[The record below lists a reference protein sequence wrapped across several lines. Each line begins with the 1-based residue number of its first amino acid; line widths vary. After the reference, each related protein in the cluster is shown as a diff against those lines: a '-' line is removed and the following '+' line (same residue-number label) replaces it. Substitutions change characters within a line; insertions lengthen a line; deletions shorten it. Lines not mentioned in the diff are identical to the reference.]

1 MKFDMTYRV
10 SYGDTDQMGVVY
22 YANYL
27 ELFERGRTE
36 MLRSAGL
43 TYRDFEQAGYLL
55 PVHEAHCR
63 YHRPAHYDDLLT
75 IRSWI
80 REMRGVRFTVA
91 CEILRGD
98 ELLAEIKDDVCTL
111 DHTIPFFES
120 EEAVQIFGAEQ
131 AKAMAIHA
139 RQRKA
144 SGAKWCDCPACAAC
158 VKIMENEA
166 ILRA

>member
-43 TYRDFEQAGYLL
+43 TYRDFELAGFLL

-91 CEILRGD
+91 CEILREG
-98 ELLAEIKDDVCTL
+98 ELLAEGYVTL
-111 DHTIPFFES
+111 ACLDSDRRPVRLPEMLTSRCRRFQA
-120 EEAVQIFGAEQ
+120 EEDP
-131 AKAMAIHA
+131 
-139 RQRKA
+139 
-144 SGAKWCDCPACAAC
+144 S
-158 VKIMENEA
+158 
-166 ILRA
+166 

>member
-98 ELLAEIKDDVCTL
+98 ELLAEGYVTL
-111 DHTIPFFES
+111 ACLDADRRPVRVPEMLDSRCRRFLPE
-120 EEAVQIFGAEQ
+120 EEA
-131 AKAMAIHA
+131 
-139 RQRKA
+139 
-144 SGAKWCDCPACAAC
+144 
-158 VKIMENEA
+158 
-166 ILRA
+166 